1 MIMNGQRMNYSK
13 YYKSL
18 EVMPDP
24 IMVTQLPKVKM
35 NVNEIVKYARMK
47 GKKVSEL
54 TEAEQNKFI
63 KRY

>member
-1 MIMNGQRMNYSK
+1 MNGQKMNYSK

-18 EVMPDP
+18 ETMPDP

-35 NVNEIVKYARMK
+35 NVNEIVRYARIK

>member
-1 MIMNGQRMNYSK
+1 MNGQRMNYSK

-18 EVMPDP
+18 ETMSDP
-24 IMVTQLPKVKM
+24 IMVTKLPKVKM

>member
-1 MIMNGQRMNYSK
+1 MNGQMMNYSK

-18 EVMPDP
+18 ETMPAP

-35 NVNEIVKYARMK
+35 NVNEIVKYARLR

-54 TEAEQNKFI
+54 TESEQNRFI
-63 KRY
+63 IRE

>member
-1 MIMNGQRMNYSK
+1 MSGQTMNYSK

-18 EVMPDP
+18 KTMPDP
-24 IMVTQLPKVKM
+24 IMATQLPKVKM

-54 TEAEQNKFI
+54 TEAEQNKLI
-63 KRY
+63 KRHY

>member
-1 MIMNGQRMNYSK
+1 MSGQTMNYSK

-18 EVMPDP
+18 EKMPAP
-24 IMVTQLPKVKM
+24 IVVTKLPKVKM
-35 NVNEIVKYARMK
+35 NVNDIVQYARMK

-63 KRY
+63 KR